1 VPFGDQA
8 AGERAGART
17 AGDDQDAGHAGDI

>member
-1 VPFGDQA
+1 VPLGDQTA
-8 AGERAGART
+8 CERASART